1 MKNRLDLGIVQITT
15 DSPKRIDLLKG
26 VSAINQR
33 LNGGNYTLVGP
44 DRKEFKDIVDVCE
57 DRGINYCIYT
67 GWEVDQGRKW
77 RQGMYTRKEEWI
89 AFLADDIQ
97 LDEEWHVNMAGFLR
111 DREPGQYGFRLTD
124 ENGNR
129 HEFGE
134 DWMQF
139 PNRRL
144 QLNHRPLNYDVETG
158 WTEESPT
165 SYVANCVVHR
175 DVLAMVEPF
184 GLYRAAPD
192 VGWSFANRQCGFPV
206 GFNPKA
212 RAYHLGPRGDYR

>member
-1 MKNRLDLGIVQITT
+1 MKSDLDLGIVQITT
-15 DSPKRIDLLKG
+15 DSPKRVRLLRK
-26 VSAINQR
+26 VSTINQR
-33 LNGGNYTLVGP
+33 LNKGRYTLVGP
-44 DRKEFKDIVDVCE
+44 DKEEFKDIVNTSNDT
-57 DRGINYCIYT
+57 GTIYCVYN

-77 RQGMYTRKEEWI
+77 RCGMHTRKEEWI
-89 AFLADDIQ
+89 AFLADDIE
-97 LDEEWHVNMAGFLR
+97 LDENWHAEMAIFLNN
-111 DREPGQYGFRLTD
+111 REPGQYGFRLTD

-139 PNRRL
+139 PNRSL
-144 QLNHRPLNYDVETG
+144 QLSHRPLRYDINTG
-158 WTEESPT
+158 WIEQSPT

-184 GLYRAAPD
+184 GLYKAAPD

-212 RAYHLGPRGDYR
+212 RAFHLGDRGDYR